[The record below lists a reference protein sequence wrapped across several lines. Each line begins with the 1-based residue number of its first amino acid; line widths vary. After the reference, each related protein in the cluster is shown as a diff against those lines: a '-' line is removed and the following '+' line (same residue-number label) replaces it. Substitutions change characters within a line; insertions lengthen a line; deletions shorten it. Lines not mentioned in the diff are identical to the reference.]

1 MNPKAFG
8 ARSRVIVAIGPASP
22 DPAALTAAAQ
32 LAQSAGAEL
41 AALFIEDINLL
52 RLAELPFAQEIGMAS
67 ATMRRL
73 VSADVE
79 RALKRQAGELRH
91 ALAETAHAVRLEWT
105 FGTARGRTTRVL
117 LEAAGEGDFV
127 VLASTAV
134 RTLPHATL
142 ASGVSSALRA
152 TLQAAKPRRT
162 RTVAAVLQ
170 PGPGTLKVLVAAQ
183 QLAQSSAADLMLFLA
198 GAQDAKF
205 LAMVEAWL
213 GERGVA
219 ARITPLPG
227 LEPAQVAQL
236 AAGEDICAI
245 FWPGDGVE
253 DIEPE
258 VVALLEAISCPLV
271 VVR

>member
-22 DPAALTAAAQ
+22 DPAALIAAAQ

-105 FGTARGRTTRVL
+105 FGTARGRPARVL

-142 ASGVSSALRA
+142 AGGVRSALRA
-152 TLQAAKPRRT
+152 TLQAAKPRRM

-170 PGPGTLKVLVAAQ
+170 GSGALKVLVAAQ

-198 GAQDAKF
+198 GAQDAEF
-205 LAMVEAWL
+205 LALVEAWL

-236 AAGEDICAI
+236 AADEDISAI

>member
-22 DPAALTAAAQ
+22 DPAALIAAAQ

-105 FGTARGRTTRVL
+105 FGTARGRPARVL

-142 ASGVSSALRA
+142 AGGVRSALRA
-152 TLQAAKPRRT
+152 TLQAAKPRRM

-170 PGPGTLKVLVAAQ
+170 GSGALKVLVAAQ

-198 GAQDAKF
+198 GAQDAEF

-236 AAGEDICAI
+236 AADEDISAI

>member
-22 DPAALTAAAQ
+22 DPAALIAAAQ

-105 FGTARGRTTRVL
+105 FGTARGRPARVL

-142 ASGVSSALRA
+142 ASGVRSALRA
-152 TLQAAKPRRT
+152 TLQAAKPSRM

-170 PGPGTLKVLVAAQ
+170 GSGALKVLVAAQ

-198 GAQDAKF
+198 GAQDAEF

-236 AAGEDICAI
+236 AADEDISAI